1 MSDVAHQKAQTK
13 ENQKAQRTGGRSA
26 AVVVAVHQAAIE
38 LLGEIGY
45 DALQLPEVAARAGVN
60 KTTVYRRWPSKA
72 HLVLD
77 LMSVLAARQV
87 SGRDTGSLV
96 GDLVA
101 LLEDLT
107 VTLQSRVA
115 QALLAAS
122 IRGSFDAQ
130 AQAARTAFFNERFTR
145 SGVIIERAIA
155 RGELPAG
162 TDARLV
168 LEDACSPIY
177 FRLFVSGDPITR
189 TEIGLY
195 AARAAQRAQSTH

>member
-1 MSDVAHQKAQTK
+1 MASDASQLKDS
-13 ENQKAQRTGGRSA
+13 QKAQRTGGRSA
-26 AVVVAVHQAAIE
+26 AVLAAVHEAAIA
-38 LLGEIGY
+38 LLGEVGY

-60 KTTVYRRWPSKA
+60 KTTVYRRWPSKT

-77 LMSVLAARQV
+77 LMSALAARQV

-122 IRGSFDAQ
+122 TGGSFDAQ
-130 AQAARTAFFNERFTR
+130 AQAARVAFFNERFQR

-177 FRLFVSGDPITR
+177 FRLFVSGDPVTG
-189 TEIGLY
+189 TEIRRY
-195 AARAAQRAQSTH
+195 AERAAWRAQG